1 MVAMRY
7 LRARRQE
14 GFISVIAWFSLTG
27 IALGVATLIIVM
39 AVMNGFRQE
48 LLTRILGI
56 NGHLSVYGQT
66 NQIAAFD
73 PIAEKLR
80 AVEGVKIVSPMV
92 EGQVMATANGV
103 AQGAVVRGFR
113 PRDLSRRKIITDNIQ
128 AGSFAEFKGSNAVII
143 GARMATKMGLAI
155 GDKITLISPKGN
167 ATAFGTVPR
176 MKAYRVVATFQI
188 GMYEY
193 DSNFV
198 FMPLSAAQI
207 YFKLPGAVSNL
218 EVFIADPDNASAVA
232 GRINK
237 ALKGQVRI
245 HDWQRVNASFF
256 NAIQVE
262 RNVMFLILTLIIVV
276 AAFNIISSMI
286 MLVKDKGKDIAILR
300 TMGVTQGQIMRI
312 FFIAGASIGTIGTMA
327 GFALGLAFAENIET
341 IRQWI
346 QGLTGTELFAAE
358 IYFLSQLPAVVNP
371 SEVVSVVLMG
381 LGLSFR
387 ILKSCAG
394 SIWPSTRARSSPSS
408 GRRGPASRRF
418 FILPGFWSRPTPATS
433 PSAGNRATAWTT
445 TPARPCAAIILASS
459 SSITTCCRNSRPWK
473 TSPFPAS
480 YRASAAA
487 RHGSGPKRS
496 SVGWGWKIAE
506 STARRGFPAASSSVS
521 RSPGRWPRSRLCFLP
536 TSRPATWIRRRQPTC
551 TFHPIIR
558 FPCPHFEVY
567 PQNQHFLWIT

>member
-1 MVAMRY
+1 LFSFFEWMVAMRY

-14 GFISVIAWFSLTG
+14 GLISVIAWFSLTG

-73 PIAEKLR
+73 PIAEKLG

-103 AQGAVVRGFR
+103 AQGGVVRGFR

-176 MKAYRVVATFQI
+176 VKAYRVVATFQI

-218 EVFIADPDNASAVA
+218 EVFIADPNNASAVA

-300 TMGVTQGQIMRI
+300 TMGVTKGQIMRI

-327 GFALGLAFAENIET
+327 GFGLGLAFAENIET

-381 LGLSFR
+381 LGLSF
-387 ILKSCAG
+387 LATLY
-394 SIWPSTRARSSPSS
+394 PSWR
-408 GRRGPASRRF
+408 
-418 FILPGFWSRPTPATS
+418 
-433 PSAGNRATAWTT
+433 
-445 TPARPCAAIILASS
+445 
-459 SSITTCCRNSRPWK
+459 
-473 TSPFPAS
+473 
-480 YRASAAA
+480 AA
-487 RHGSGPKRS
+487 RLDP
-496 SVGWGWKIAE
+496 AE
-506 STARRGFPAASSSVS
+506 ALRY
-521 RSPGRWPRSRLCFLP
+521 
-536 TSRPATWIRRRQPTC
+536 
-551 TFHPIIR
+551 
-558 FPCPHFEVY
+558 E
-567 PQNQHFLWIT
+567 